1 MTKEDRKVYA
11 DVSIIINMMR
21 PDLRG
26 KINKNF
32 IDYIEN
38 NKDNN
43 YISEIDTSKPI
54 ENQNIRYDVKV
65 MLALIYMNYICPEEE
80 KSNLKKDFQKKKE
93 IQNEILNKKYEIN
106 FKKTNDNLDNL
117 NIDTNSFSNDKL
129 AEIPKKGIFKQ
140 IIEKIKN
147 FFRKK

>member
-21 PDLRG
+21 PDLRD
-26 KINKNF
+26 KINKKF

-80 KSNLKKDFQKKKE
+80 KPNLKKDFQKKKE

-106 FKKTNDNLDNL
+106 FEKSNDNLDNL

-129 AEIPKKGIFKQ
+129 AEIHKKGIFKQ

-147 FFRKK
+147 LFRKK

>member
-21 PDLRG
+21 PDLRD

-80 KSNLKKDFQKKKE
+80 KSNLKKDFQKKK
-93 IQNEILNKKYEIN
+93 
-106 FKKTNDNLDNL
+106 
-117 NIDTNSFSNDKL
+117 
-129 AEIPKKGIFKQ
+129 
-140 IIEKIKN
+140 
-147 FFRKK
+147 

>member
-1 MTKEDRKVYA
+1 MTKEDREVYA

-21 PDLRG
+21 TDLRE
-26 KINKNF
+26 KINKKF

-43 YISEIDTSKPI
+43 YISEIDISKPI

-80 KSNLKKDFQKKKE
+80 KPNLKKDFQKKKE

-117 NIDTNSFSNDKL
+117 NINTNSFSNDKL
-129 AEIPKKGIFKQ
+129 AEIPKHSFFKK
-140 IIEKIKN
+140 IIEKIKR
-147 FFRKK
+147 FFRIK

>member
-21 PDLRG
+21 PDLRD
-26 KINKNF
+26 KINKKF

-117 NIDTNSFSNDKL
+117 NIDTCIL
-129 AEIPKKGIFKQ
+129 EGY
-140 IIEKIKN
+140 
-147 FFRKK
+147 RL

>member
-21 PDLRG
+21 PDLRD
-26 KINKNF
+26 KINKKF

-106 FKKTNDNLDNL
+106 FEKSNDNLDNL

>member
-21 PDLRG
+21 PDLRD